1 MEKANADWGK
11 LNPVLVW
18 SEVKRLWEKRAL
30 TEYDCDMAKNSLMN
44 EKINIENGLREY
56 EDITVDWIERKIDEI
71 GDIKAGL
78 RNFYVGS
85 QFIWE
90 AIAEKYRAKVNS
102 RRLYKIMGQWNTAL
116 KDNESIGKGDMA
128 AGLCQDY
135 IKELETLL
143 NSDLSDQDRKV
154 ALQFMDT
161 CEKFQNEV
169 HEIGWDTIHH
179 SKYTF

>member
-18 SEVKRLWEKRAL
+18 SEVKRLREERVL

-44 EKINIENGLREY
+44 EKINIEKGIILKGC

-102 RRLYKIMGQWNTAL
+102 RRLIKLWGQWDTAL
-116 KDNESIGKGDMA
+116 KDNESKGDLA

-169 HEIGWDTIHH
+169 HEIGWDTIHY